1 MRSRLGNPEWMLL
14 PVGLRAGLHCADRT
28 AVTHARCAA
37 VAINRCAIHGDRIGA
52 RRGTSG
58 CAEQR
63 RTNAAWTPCRRMVQA
78 VPATAHSMYAASAAS
93 CLMSHTLSAPNSR
106 IELDSH
112 RSCPSPRSRGTQLFW
127 GKGLRVQSTGRVFSQ
142 INLTNL
148 PVRGLQAGQVRSGT
162 SLVRGYVARAFGHHD
177 GDLS

>member
-1 MRSRLGNPEWMLL
+1 MLL
-14 PVGLRAGLHCADRT
+14 PVGLRAGLHCADKT

-148 PVRGLQAGQVRSGT
+148 PVRLKAGQVRSGT